1 MRAYPESRGYSLP
14 NSTQYPMD
22 MIFTK
27 IAVLR
32 LGECLAPSDGL
43 DKDRQGYEP
52 ASETLK
58 SLGM

>member
-1 MRAYPESRGYSLP
+1 
-14 NSTQYPMD
+14 MD

-32 LGECLAPSDGL
+32 LGECPAPSDGL